1 MVNTKHKTN
10 VIEFNR
16 KVTQTMHLINLTW
29 TLTVWLDQ
37 MMFRVNV
44 KGFKHRLSNFIMSE
58 TCLCSPFES
67 HNITKVVHSETM
79 TYWTKIQGLGRV
91 DNTIVKVVS
100 LYRIVGRVIGST
112 FKYLKKVILA
122 PWTGFNDKS
131 VVAMLIVR
139 RLEIMETILMVNP
152 AISAIHGKQVKTA
165 SKIVIEIS
173 FIYLFLHK
181 SPLL

>member
-1 MVNTKHKTN
+1 MVNKKHEIN
-10 VIEFNR
+10 VTELIR

-29 TLTVWLDQ
+29 ALFVSLDQ
-37 MMFRVNV
+37 RMFRVNV
-44 KGFKHRLSNFIMSE
+44 KGFKHRLSNFILSE
-58 TCLCSPFES
+58 TYLCSLFES
-67 HNITKVVHSETM
+67 HINITKVVHSETM
-79 TYWTKIQGLGRV
+79 TYWTNIQGMGRV

-100 LYRIVGRVIGST
+100 LYRIVGRVTGST

-152 AISAIHGKQVKTA
+152 AISAIHCKHVKPA
-165 SKIVIEIS
+165 R
-173 FIYLFLHK
+173 
-181 SPLL
+181 